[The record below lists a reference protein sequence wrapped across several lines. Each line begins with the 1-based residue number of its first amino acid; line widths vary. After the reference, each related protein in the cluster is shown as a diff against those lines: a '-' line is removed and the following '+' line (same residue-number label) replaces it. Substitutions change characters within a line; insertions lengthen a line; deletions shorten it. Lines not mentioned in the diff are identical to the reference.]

1 MGTMIAGFT
10 LNKLLTLGLGV
21 IAVGF
26 ILKKL
31 FKLAIAVLII
41 AALVYYG
48 LPIIHTTLAQFPKFS
63 DILFVNL

>member
-10 LNKLLTLGLGV
+10 LNKLLMLGLGV

-48 LPIIHTTLAQFPKFS
+48 LPLIHTTISTIP
-63 DILFVNL
+63 